1 MKNIVKINELA
12 LRHGSPAP
20 NTVRR
25 GTYVVVLL
33 SSLLVLG
40 SSFGGISWLT
50 EEVFD
55 WVEEKYGERAKSR
68 VVGWKELMTSNTRG
82 ADMEKLKR
90 VNDFFNQLSFRSDQ
104 TLWGK
109 EDYWATPIEAL
120 GLGGA
125 DCEDYSIAKYFS
137 LREMGIPEE
146 RLRIM
151 YVKALEL
158 NQAHMV
164 LTYYAS
170 TDAVPLVLDN
180 INGKILPAS
189 ERTDLAPVYSFN
201 AEGLWQAK
209 NRGRGRKLGS
219 SKSLG
224 MWQDLKARMAE
235 DIKRR
240 DL

>member
-1 MKNIVKINELA
+1 MC
-12 LRHGSPAP
+12 HGSSVP
-20 NTVRR
+20 NAVRR
-25 GTYVVVLL
+25 GTYTVVLL
-33 SSLLVLG
+33 SLLFVLG
-40 SSFGGISWLT
+40 SSFGETSWLT
-50 EEVFD
+50 DEVLD
-55 WVEEKYGERAKSR
+55 WVEEKYGEKARSR
-68 VVGWKELMTSNTRG
+68 VVGWKELMTRNTHG

-90 VNDFFNQLSFRSDQ
+90 VNNFFNQLSFRSDQ

-109 EDYWATPIEAL
+109 EDYWATPIEVL

-137 LREMGIPEE
+137 LRESGIPEE

-151 YVKALEL
+151 YVKSLEL

-170 TDAVPLVLDN
+170 IDAVPLVLDN
-180 INGKILPAS
+180 INGKILPAT

-209 NRGRGRKLGS
+209 NRGRGRKLGT
-219 SKSLG
+219 SKGLE
-224 MWQDLKARMAE
+224 MWQELKARMSE
-235 DIKRR
+235 DIKNR
-240 DL
+240 DM